1 VPTKLFERVK
11 RGRRVRDGTCFS
23 DFRRILAFQLLAA
36 QLRVEVRE
44 KFASEIAWMTAER
57 TRRDQPR
64 GKGIL
69 GGSVRPAMKASGKR
83 IWVDLFR
90 G

>member
-1 VPTKLFERVK
+1 MIQRERVE
-11 RGRRVRDGTCFS
+11 FA
-23 DFRRILAFQLLAA
+23 RITPRKAL
-36 QLRVEVRE
+36 
-44 KFASEIAWMTAER
+44 TAER